1 MNLPTLQ
8 RHAPYLPGVEASGAA
23 VMYEPTPGQLEQ
35 RALSP
40 LPLLVMG
47 SFNGTPIAE
56 DQLESMAAA
65 ADGVMETAVME
76 GVMEECDSWAQED
89 QAALVQRV
97 ESGRVG
103 SGLAQVRGR
112 GCGNGLVD
120 ELVTPLDTGGDEEGD
135 QQQQGP
141 STGGRGLLEES
152 ASLMGMENTPSDSPA
167 CGEFQGCG
175 AAVQACS
182 SKRAQRQAWPCAHVY
197 YQPHPGNGCT
207 TSRIQATGFEAS
219 GSALVTASNRSAP
232 ADAAAHRR
240 AAVGWAA
247 AFGRLPQGQRGMA
260 ASPAPAAHC
269 RRLVGHGGIGP
280 AQHGQRQRRP
290 QQGRRGAV
298 QQL

>member
-40 LPLLVMG
+40 LPLLVLG

-89 QAALVQRV
+89 QAALLQRV

-135 QQQQGP
+135 QQQQGQ

-152 ASLMGMENTPSDSPA
+152 ASLMSMELGNTNNTPSDSPA
-167 CGEFQGCG
+167 CGEWQECG

-182 SKRAQRQAWPCAHVY
+182 SKQAQRQAWLCAHVH
-197 YQPHPGNGCT
+197 YQPQPGNGFR
-207 TSRIQATGFEAS
+207 SPLGLRLS
-219 GSALVTASNRSAP
+219 PHLTAPHPPLA
-232 ADAAAHRR
+232 ADAAAHCR
-240 AAVGWAA
+240 AAVGRAA
-247 AFGRLPQGQRGMA
+247 TFGWLP
-260 ASPAPAAHC
+260 
-269 RRLVGHGGIGP
+269 
-280 AQHGQRQRRP
+280 
-290 QQGRRGAV
+290 
-298 QQL
+298 